1 MTCQKT
7 EIINPSASK
16 WSCHNAYSEKKTSNN
31 SLALKHGND
40 VAQIVAI
47 VPSFGKCSI
56 ISYNTIMC
64 GEEAKWPADNDH
76 IVPYPRQL
84 ISSISLPHFI
94 FIEYSTVQHTGITI
108 RLYGGPSVIAR
119 LSLIY
124 KNNELC

>member
-1 MTCQKT
+1 MLTLF
-7 EIINPSASK
+7 
-16 WSCHNAYSEKKTSNN
+16 HVV
-31 SLALKHGND
+31 HV
-40 VAQIVAI
+40 VAKIVAI

-64 GEEAKWPADNDH
+64 GEEALYLWLADNDH